1 MRSSVSGASILA
13 VLLIGLLWGLNW
25 PAVKFMLTEIEPL
38 SIRAVAFTFAG
49 LGLIAIVRAKGL
61 PMRPPRGE
69 VWPIFIAG
77 FFLVFGFNAMTS
89 LGQILVE
96 TSKAAI
102 IAYIMP
108 ALTAGLAAG
117 FLGER
122 FDKRVAIALAVGMA
136 ALLVLTSEN
145 FGAIIAEPL
154 GPVIMLLAALSWSIG
169 NVLLK
174 ARTWTL
180 PALSQAVWYFVASG
194 LVCWPIVFV
203 FEQPWEQAMPSAP
216 VMATMAFHVLGPMII
231 CYVLWTV
238 LLARLPATIAA
249 ISTLIAPVVAVGSAM
264 ALLGD
269 PPSWQKYLALAM
281 IVASVAVTLIHPP
294 KEN

>member
-1 MRSSVSGASILA
+1 LRSSVSGASIFA
-13 VLLIGLLWGLNW
+13 VLLIGVLWGLNW

-38 SIRAVAFTFAG
+38 TIRAVAFTLAA
-49 LGLIAIVRAKGL
+49 LGLAAIVRTKGL
-61 PMRPPRGE
+61 PIRPPRDE

-102 IAYIMP
+102 IAYTMP

-122 FDKRVAIALAVGMA
+122 FYKRVAIALAVGMA
-136 ALLVLTSEN
+136 ALLVLASEN
-145 FGAIIAEPL
+145 FSAIIREPL

-174 ARTWTL
+174 TRTWTL

-194 LVCWPIVFV
+194 LVCWPIVLV
-203 FEQPWEQAMPSAP
+203 LEPPWHQAIPSAP
-216 VMATMAFHVLGPMII
+216 VMATMAFHVLGPMIV

-264 ALLGD
+264 VLLDD
-269 PPSWQKYLALAM
+269 PPSWQKYTALAM
-281 IVASVAVTLIHPP
+281 IVASVAVTLIRPS
-294 KEN
+294 KET